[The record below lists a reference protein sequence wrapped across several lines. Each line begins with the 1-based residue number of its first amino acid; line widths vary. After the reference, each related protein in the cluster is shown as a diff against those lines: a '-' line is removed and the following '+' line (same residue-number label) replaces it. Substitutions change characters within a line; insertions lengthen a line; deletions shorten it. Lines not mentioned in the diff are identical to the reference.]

1 MINIK
6 EYRRFIPLSI
16 ASICFLILYY
26 QVIYQMILDWANDD
40 NYSHGFLIP
49 VIAGYLIWQD
59 RERLSDIHIKPSNS
73 GIIFLI
79 LSLLFFIITNIGA
92 ELFTMRFSMLLVILS
107 MVVYF
112 AGWELGKALSLPVA
126 YLVFMIPLP
135 AILWNK
141 IAFPLKLFA
150 TKIAVGVIAFLGITV
165 YGEGN
170 IIHLSNTTLEVV
182 DACSGLRSLTSLL
195 ALSAAFA
202 LITDHS
208 KLKKFI
214 IFISAIPIAI
224 LVNIFRLSAT
234 AVLAKSYGPQVAQG
248 FLHEVSGIIVFIIA
262 FLLLYAVHWGLDKLS
277 HLRAP
282 HEENG

>member
-112 AGWELGKALSLPVA
+112 AGWEFGKALSLPVA

-248 FLHEVSGIIVFIIA
+248 FLHEASGIIVFIIA

>member
-107 MVVYF
+107 MAVYF
-112 AGWELGKALSLPVA
+112 AGWEFGKALSLPVA

-248 FLHEVSGIIVFIIA
+248 FLHEASGIIVFIIA

>member
-112 AGWELGKALSLPVA
+112 AGWEFGKALSLPVA